1 MNVFRRLPLSR
12 LLALCAGVVV
22 IGISVTAIALA
33 AGSGPTPP
41 AKPLAQ
47 AVHDAMTGPSVEG
60 FSADVKLTNGLLEGA
75 NLASGGGQGGAG
87 GAGGELAS
95 SPLLSGASGRLWVSS
110 DGRVRLE
117 LQAEKGDTQIIYDGK
132 TAQLYDASTNT
143 LYRYTPSGTGGW
155 TGYAPLKSHGD
166 ANHPA
171 GGSHEPPSV
180 AKIEEAITKAKEHAN
195 LSGATPAN
203 VGGKA
208 AYTVRVSPRETGSLI
223 AGAELSF
230 DAGNGLPLRAAIYS
244 TDSSSPVI
252 ELATSSVAYGPVS
265 DSVFAFT
272 PPPGAKIVEVKPPEG
287 GATSKHSPGGQKPTV
302 TRHGKGLGSVWVLE
316 EKSSGKGGTSKGL
329 EGLPKVKINGVS
341 ASELKTALG
350 TVLSF
355 ERSGVSY
362 VLAGAVAPKDIEALA
377 RGL

>member
-12 LLALCAGVVV
+12 LLALCGGVLV

-47 AVHDAMTGPSVEG
+47 AVHDALAGPPVQG
-60 FSADVKLTNGLLEGA
+60 FSANVKLTNGLLEGA
-75 NLASGGGQGGAG
+75 NLASGGGQGGSG
-87 GAGGELAS
+87 SGSGGGELTS
-95 SPLLSGASGRLWVSS
+95 NPLLTGASGRLWVAS

-117 LQAEKGDTQIIYDGK
+117 LQSAKGDTQIIYDGR
-132 TAQLYDASTNT
+132 TARLYDASTNT
-143 LYRYTPSGTGGW
+143 LYRYTP
-155 TGYAPLKSHGD
+155 
-166 ANHPA
+166 PA
-171 GGSHEPPSV
+171 GSATSKPQDWTSSGSHEAPTV
-180 AKIEEAITKAKEHAN
+180 AKIEEAITNAGKHADI
-195 LSGATPAN
+195 SSATPTD

-208 AYTVRVSPRETGSLI
+208 AYTVRISPKETGSLI

-252 ELATSSVAYGPVS
+252 ELATSSISYGPVS

-272 PPPGAKIVEVKPPEG
+272 PAPGVKIVDVKPPEG
-287 GATSKHSPGGQKPTV
+287 GGTSAKHSSSAQKPTV
-302 TRHGKGLGSVWVLE
+302 TRHGQGLSSVWVLE
-316 EKSSGKGGTSKGL
+316 AKSSGKSSTSKSL

-362 VLAGAVAPKDIEALA
+362 VLAGAVAPKEVEALA